1 MAQII
6 NEYRGLGDVL
16 GQSLGQGLSGV
27 GEGFGGALQNLAN
40 MKLNQFAQRQQA
52 QQTANAFQQL
62 PGVTPQ
68 IAQFLAALSP
78 EERKYPLQNL
88 GALMQ
93 LGGQQGQQS
102 QQMPSQSGVGSL
114 QGLSAADFLSNPNQV
129 NPLIQQALSKAPLQ
143 QQSQVGQQN
152 PLYPPASQASG
163 KQQRSAQDQAKLVE
177 DIFTSPQE
185 KRERH
190 KLALKE
196 RQLASQEKLSTLK
209 ETKQYVE
216 TLKNQEKAAK
226 ESDLR
231 LNRMV
236 KLIEKGKLPN
246 AGLWSFLTKIEE
258 APLAIAGAGAVLGT
272 ALFPGVG
279 TAIGAGLGGLAGAL
293 SSPLAGAAKSII
305 RAGSPDVEEF
315 EKLSADFVKNAKQFF
330 GPRLTDADLRVFMQT
345 LPTLMQTDAG
355 KKKVIENLRSLN
367 ELAEIESKAARDIIR
382 ENRGIPPFD
391 VEQQVKDRIS
401 DEVDKVAKRFIGQ

>member
-1 MAQII
+1 MAQVI

-16 GQSLGQGLSGV
+16 GQGLGQGVAGLGQ
-27 GEGFGGALQNLAN
+27 GIGNTLQNLASV
-40 MKLNQFAQRQQA
+40 KLNQLAQRQQA
-52 QQTANAFQQL
+52 QQVANAFQQI
-62 PGVTPQ
+62 PGITPEV
-68 IAQFLAALSP
+68 ANFLSVLSP

-88 GALMQ
+88 GSLMQ
-93 LGGQQGQQS
+93 LGQALGS
-102 QQMPSQSGVGSL
+102 QAAQHVVPSESGVSAL
-114 QGLSAADFLSNPNQV
+114 QGLTAADLLSKGNQV
-129 NPLIQQALSKAPLQ
+129 NPLLQQALRGAPLQ
-143 QQSQVGQQN
+143 QQGQPQGAQ
-152 PLYPPASQASG
+152 PLYPQAQATAQP
-163 KQQRSAQDQAKLVE
+163 KAQDQAKLIE

-196 RQLASQEKLSTLK
+196 RQMAAQEKHASLK
-209 ETKQYVE
+209 ETKQYVD

-258 APLAIAGAGAVLGT
+258 APIAGAGAGAILGS
-272 ALFPGVG
+272 ALIPGVG
-279 TAIGAGLGGLAGAL
+279 TAVGAGLGGLAGAL
-293 SSPLAGAAKSII
+293 TSPLAGAAKSFI
-305 RAGSPDVEEF
+305 RSGSPDIEEF

-355 KKKVIENLRSLN
+355 KKKVIENLRSIN
-367 ELAEIESKAARDIIR
+367 ELAEIEAKAARTVIR
-382 ENRGIPPFD
+382 ENGGIPPID
-391 VEQQVKDRIS
+391 IEQQVKDRIS
-401 DEVDKVAKRFIGQ
+401 DEIDAVAKRFIGK